1 MFVSR
6 KRIKNTNICLTFYT
20 LYANIIMKG
29 ANIVIK
35 DKEKSIDSDRKLTK
49 RQKEILEYI
58 KKFSAEKKYPPSI
71 REIAANFSLNSPAT
85 AHVHVNK
92 LIEKGY
98 LKRGK
103 GSNHLLELQVPNE
116 FENVTEGTVTVPL
129 LGKVT
134 AGNPIEAI
142 EVPDE
147 VISLPS
153 YLLPKKKEVFTIRVE
168 GNSMINA
175 GIYDDD
181 IVIVERMNTAKNG
194 DIVVAMDE
202 ENKVT
207 IKRFFKESDYI
218 RLQPENDYVLPIILK
233 EATILGKAIGL
244 YRKF

>member
-1 MFVSR
+1 MV
-6 KRIKNTNICLTFYT
+6 
-20 LYANIIMKG
+20 
-29 ANIVIK
+29 K
-35 DKEKSIDSDRKLTK
+35 DKKLTK
-49 RQKEILEYI
+49 RQKDILEYI
-58 KKFSAEKKYPPSI
+58 KRFSANKKYPPSI
-71 REIAANFSLNSPAT
+71 REIAANFNLSSPAT

-116 FENVTEGTVTVPL
+116 FEKESDGVVAVPL

-147 VISLPS
+147 LISLPS
-153 YLLPKKKEVFTIRVE
+153 YLLPKKKEVFTIKVD
-168 GNSMINA
+168 GDSMVNA
-175 GIYDDD
+175 GIYDKD
-181 IVIVERMNTAKNG
+181 IVIVERTNVAKNG
-194 DIVVAMDE
+194 DIVIAMDD
-202 ENKVT
+202 ENQVT
-207 IKRFFKESDYI
+207 IKRYFKEKDYI
-218 RLQPENDYVLPIILK
+218 RLQPENDYMLPIILK

>member
-1 MFVSR
+1 MV
-6 KRIKNTNICLTFYT
+6 
-20 LYANIIMKG
+20 
-29 ANIVIK
+29 K
-35 DKEKSIDSDRKLTK
+35 DKKLTK
-49 RQKEILEYI
+49 RQKDILEYI
-58 KKFSAEKKYPPSI
+58 KKFSASKKYPPSI
-71 REIAANFSLNSPAT
+71 REIAANFNLSSPAT

-116 FENVTEGTVTVPL
+116 FEKEAEGVVAVPL

-142 EVPDE
+142 EIPDE
-147 VISLPS
+147 LISLPS
-153 YLLPKKKEVFTIRVE
+153 YLLPKKKEVFTIRIE
-168 GNSMINA
+168 GDSMINA
-175 GIYDDD
+175 GIYDND
-181 IVIVERMNTAKNG
+181 IVIVERGTTAKNG

-202 ENKVT
+202 ENQVT
-207 IKRFFKESDYI
+207 IKRYFKEKDYI
-218 RLQPENDYVLPIILK
+218 RLQPENDYMLPIILK

>member
-1 MFVSR
+1 MV
-6 KRIKNTNICLTFYT
+6 
-20 LYANIIMKG
+20 
-29 ANIVIK
+29 
-35 DKEKSIDSDRKLTK
+35 KEKKLTK
-49 RQKEILEYI
+49 RQKDILDYI
-58 KKFSAEKKYPPSI
+58 KKFSASKKYPPSI
-71 REIAANFSLNSPAT
+71 REIAANFNLSSPAT

-116 FENVTEGTVTVPL
+116 FEKSGEDVIQVPL

-147 VISLPS
+147 LISLPA

-168 GNSMINA
+168 GDSMINA
-175 GIYDDD
+175 GIYDKD
-181 IVIVERMNTAKNG
+181 IVIVEREKTAKNG

-202 ENKVT
+202 ENQVT
-207 IKRFFKESDYI
+207 IKRYFKEKDYI
-218 RLQPENDYVLPIILK
+218 RLQPENDYMLPIILK

>member
-1 MFVSR
+1 MV
-6 KRIKNTNICLTFYT
+6 
-20 LYANIIMKG
+20 
-29 ANIVIK
+29 K
-35 DKEKSIDSDRKLTK
+35 DKKLTK
-49 RQKEILEYI
+49 RQKDILEFI
-58 KKFSAEKKYPPSI
+58 KKFSANKKYPPSI
-71 REIAANFSLNSPAT
+71 REIAANFNLSSPAT

-116 FENVTEGTVTVPL
+116 FENQTAGVVSVPL

-147 VISLPS
+147 LISLPS
-153 YLLPKKKEVFTIRVE
+153 YLLSKKKEVFTIRIE
-168 GNSMINA
+168 GDSMINA
-175 GIYDDD
+175 GIYDKD
-181 IVIVERMNTAKNG
+181 IVIVERGETAKNG

-202 ENKVT
+202 ENQVT
-207 IKRFFKESDYI
+207 IKRYFKEKDYI
-218 RLQPENDYVLPIILK
+218 RLQPENDYMLPIILK

>member
-1 MFVSR
+1 MV
-6 KRIKNTNICLTFYT
+6 KETN
-20 LYANIIMKG
+20 KS
-29 ANIVIK
+29 K
-35 DKEKSIDSDRKLTK
+35 DGKLTK
-49 RQKEILEYI
+49 RQKDILEYI

-71 REIAANFSLNSPAT
+71 REIAANFSLSSPAT
-85 AHVHVNK
+85 AHVHVKK

-98 LKRGK
+98 LTRGT

-116 FENVTEGTVTVPL
+116 YEKRSDDVVTVPL

-153 YLLPKKKEVFTIRVE
+153 YLLPKRKEVFTIRVE
-168 GNSMINA
+168 GDSMINA
-175 GIYDDD
+175 GIYDKD
-181 IVIVERMNTAKNG
+181 IVIVEKSKTAKNG

-202 ENKVT
+202 ENQVT
-207 IKRFFKESDYI
+207 IKRFYRENDYI
-218 RLQPENDYVLPIILK
+218 RLQPENDYMLPIILK

>member
-1 MFVSR
+1 MV
-6 KRIKNTNICLTFYT
+6 
-20 LYANIIMKG
+20 
-29 ANIVIK
+29 K
-35 DKEKSIDSDRKLTK
+35 DKKLTK
-49 RQKEILEYI
+49 RQKDILEYI
-58 KKFSAEKKYPPSI
+58 KRFSANKKYPPSI
-71 REIAANFSLNSPAT
+71 REIAANFNLSSPAT

-116 FENVTEGTVTVPL
+116 FEKESDGVVAVPL

-147 VISLPS
+147 LISLPS
-153 YLLPKKKEVFTIRVE
+153 YLLPKKKEVFTIKVD
-168 GNSMINA
+168 GDSMVNA
-175 GIYDDD
+175 GIYDKD
-181 IVIVERMNTAKNG
+181 IVIVERTNVAKNG
-194 DIVVAMDE
+194 DIVVAMDD
-202 ENKVT
+202 ENQVT
-207 IKRFFKESDYI
+207 IKRYFKEKDYI
-218 RLQPENDYVLPIILK
+218 RLQPENDYMLPIILK

>member
-1 MFVSR
+1 MV
-6 KRIKNTNICLTFYT
+6 
-20 LYANIIMKG
+20 
-29 ANIVIK
+29 
-35 DKEKSIDSDRKLTK
+35 KEKKLTK
-49 RQKEILEYI
+49 RQKDILEYI
-58 KKFSAEKKYPPSI
+58 KKFSANKKYPPSI
-71 REIAANFSLNSPAT
+71 REIAANFNLSSPAT

-116 FENVTEGTVTVPL
+116 FENASIGVVSVPL

-147 VISLPS
+147 LISLPT
-153 YLLPKKKEVFTIRVE
+153 YLLPKKKEVFTIRIE
-168 GNSMINA
+168 GDSMINA
-175 GIYDDD
+175 GIYDKD
-181 IVIVERMNTAKNG
+181 IVIVEREATAKNG

-202 ENKVT
+202 ENQVT
-207 IKRFFKESDYI
+207 IKRFFKEKDYI
-218 RLQPENDYVLPIILK
+218 RLQPENDYMLPIILK
-233 EATILGKAIGL
+233 EVTILGKAIGL

>member
-1 MFVSR
+1 
-6 KRIKNTNICLTFYT
+6 
-20 LYANIIMKG
+20 MKG
-29 ANIVIK
+29 DNKVVKIQ
-35 DKEKSIDSDRKLTK
+35 EKNLDSDKKLTK

-71 REIAANFSLNSPAT
+71 REIASNFDLSSPAT

-92 LIEKGY
+92 LISKGY

-103 GSNHLLELQVPNE
+103 GSNHLLELLVPNE
-116 FENVTEGTVTVPL
+116 FEIKSEGTVTVPL

-168 GNSMINA
+168 GDSMINA
-175 GIYDDD
+175 GIFDKD
-181 IVIVERMNTAKNG
+181 IVIVERCDNAKNG
-194 DIVVAMDE
+194 EIVIAMDE
-202 ENKVT
+202 ENQVT
-207 IKRFFKESDYI
+207 IKRFYKEKDYI
-218 RLQPENDYVLPIILK
+218 RLQPENDFMLPIILK

>member
-1 MFVSR
+1 MV
-6 KRIKNTNICLTFYT
+6 
-20 LYANIIMKG
+20 
-29 ANIVIK
+29 
-35 DKEKSIDSDRKLTK
+35 KEGKLTK
-49 RQKEILEYI
+49 RQKDILEYI
-58 KKFSAEKKYPPSI
+58 KKFSASKKYPPSI
-71 REIAANFSLNSPAT
+71 REIAANFNLSSPAT

-116 FENVTEGTVTVPL
+116 FENVSEGVIAVPL
-129 LGKVT
+129 IGKVT

-147 VISLPS
+147 LISLPT
-153 YLLPKKKEVFTIRVE
+153 YLLPKKKEVFTLKVE
-168 GNSMINA
+168 GDSMINA
-175 GIYDDD
+175 GIYDKD
-181 IVIVERMNTAKNG
+181 IVIVERTNIAKNG

-202 ENKVT
+202 ENQVT
-207 IKRFFKESDYI
+207 IKRYFKEKDYI
-218 RLQPENDYVLPIILK
+218 RLQPENDYMLPIILK